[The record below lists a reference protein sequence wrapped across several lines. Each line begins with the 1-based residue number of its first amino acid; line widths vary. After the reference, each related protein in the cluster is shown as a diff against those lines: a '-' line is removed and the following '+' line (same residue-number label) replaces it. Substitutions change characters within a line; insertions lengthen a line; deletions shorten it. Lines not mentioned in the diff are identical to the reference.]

1 MKQVNVSE
9 LKPWDEN
16 PRDITEDKFKQ
27 LLKQLRYG
35 EVENLIVMKDGT
47 VVSGNRRL
55 DAYRIVGKETAWV
68 AEAEYKKQE
77 NGKYHLYVDGILAKH
92 VYPKELQGSPVEF
105 NSPMQIMTELMT
117 LGNAHVGT
125 FNDISLAELLTNAE
139 IEPNLFEINLK
150 SGTRI
155 EDLVAALGPTPMPK
169 VDEDEPDLPPN
180 KSPIKKIEFYL
191 NEDDFIFAKSII
203 KKWMKEGGMATQNE
217 VFVEAMIAM
226 DDRLD
231 GINYNG

>member
-1 MKQVNVSE
+1 MKQVKVST
-9 LKPWDEN
+9 LKPWEQN

-55 DAYRIVGKETAWV
+55 DAYKIVGKETAWV
-68 AEAEYKKQE
+68 AEAEYEKQD
-77 NGKYHLYVDGILAKH
+77 NGKYHLIVDGLLAKH
-92 VYPKELQGSPVEF
+92 VYPKEIKGNPVEF

-125 FNDISLAELLTNAE
+125 FNDIGLAELLTHAE
-139 IEPNLFEINLK
+139 IEPNLK
-150 SGTRI
+150 SGTRV
-155 EDLVAALGPTPMPK
+155 EDLVAALGPTPLQSID
-169 VDEDEPDLPPN
+169 DEEELPPN
-180 KSPIKKIEFYL
+180 RSPIKKIEFYL
-191 NEDDFIFAKSII
+191 NEDDFVFAKSII
-203 KKWMKEGGMATQNE
+203 KKWMKEGGMANQNE